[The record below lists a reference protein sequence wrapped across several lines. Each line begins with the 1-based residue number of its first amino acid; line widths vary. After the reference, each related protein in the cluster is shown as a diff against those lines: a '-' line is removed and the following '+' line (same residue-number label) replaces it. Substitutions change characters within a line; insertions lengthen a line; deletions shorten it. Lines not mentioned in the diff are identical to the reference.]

1 MQSFK
6 YIRIYNEVVTMV
18 THRCLQ
24 NEKPMGVHIVNNTF
38 FVLTAYIEKFGDKLN
53 KGRGNLSQCDNS
65 AHFVYMIIMI
75 ITKKIKKKKI
85 IIIKE
90 HKKKRRRRIER
101 RKQFFFY
108 IAKVRILEFHI
119 VKCLLLNM
127 INFDSSAHSCKSY
140 F

>member
-6 YIRIYNEVVTMV
+6 YIRIYNEVVTMI

-38 FVLTAYIEKFGDKLN
+38 LLTAYIDKFGDKLN

-75 ITKKIKKKKI
+75 IKKIIKKKI
-85 IIIKE
+85 IIKYNEE
-90 HKKKRRRRIER
+90 HKKKRRRIER
-101 RKQFFFY
+101 RKQFFSFTLQ
-108 IAKVRILEFHI
+108 KLEF
-119 VKCLLLNM
+119 
-127 INFDSSAHSCKSY
+127 
-140 F
+140 